1 ARPLTTLLFVH
12 NCFEILEYIKLLINS
27 AQLRRKTKIIRQEGE
42 VKLFDTFFVL
52 KTTKKHKK
60 HSSQFKLQMLRKK
73 TRKLLELPRVMP
85 SIFFF
90 AVVSVYL

>member
-42 VKLFDTFFVL
+42 VKLFDIFYYEN
-52 KTTKKHKK
+52 HKK
-60 HSSQFKLQMLRKK
+60 YAKNTVASLS
-73 TRKLLELPRVMP
+73 
-85 SIFFF
+85 
-90 AVVSVYL
+90 